1 MKKQFTV
8 EKKAFLP
15 LLAAMQPLCT
25 KRTTIDA
32 TASILF
38 HVGNKEMV
46 LKGTDLEV
54 SLQSS
59 CMLEESTLAE
69 AETFLVSGRRIFDV
83 VKELEGLITFELQ
96 DNQLTLK
103 AEGVNLSL
111 NIKDPAEFPPFPE
124 RIENLM
130 SIEAKP
136 LLSMLE
142 SVAFLIPQN
151 NSNPALNGLFIEIS
165 PESLKMTSTDGHCLA
180 QACSTEHTL
189 KEAKT
194 WLVPRRA
201 IFELKKLVENSSD
214 STIFLGVCA
223 SQLVFSGELF
233 NFFAKLLASPFPA
246 YQAIMDKQSFIPAQ
260 VDRTQFVKTLRR
272 STCLLSGQFL
282 ATRFTFNTDRLKVSM
297 HNKEV
302 GTLDEELQLAHFNSQ
317 ELEIRFYTPYLLNGL
332 QQALSE
338 ENVQFYLKNSTKP
351 IIFESR
357 KDNLHVTYLVMPVS
371 QTNSQA

>member
-1 MKKQFTV
+1 
-8 EKKAFLP
+8 
-15 LLAAMQPLCT
+15 LCT

-32 TASILF
+32 TTSVLF

-59 CMLEESTLAE
+59 CMLEESSLSQPE
-69 AETFLVSGRRIFDV
+69 SFLVSGRRIFDI
-83 VKELEGLITFELQ
+83 VKELEGLITFELKG
-96 DNQLTLK
+96 NQLGLK
-103 AEGVNLSL
+103 AEGVNLAL
-111 NIKDPAEFPPFPE
+111 NIKDTAEFPPFPE

-130 SIEAKP
+130 SIDAKS
-136 LLSMLE
+136 LLGMLD

-165 PESLKMTSTDGHCLA
+165 PDNLKMTSTDGHCLA
-180 QACSTEHTL
+180 QVSSTEYTL

-201 IFELKKLVENSSD
+201 IFELKKLIENSGD
-214 STIFLGVCA
+214 AAIFLGVCA

-233 NFFAKLLASPFPA
+233 NFFTKLLASPFPE
-246 YQAIMDKQSFIPAQ
+246 YSAIMDKQAFIPAQ
-260 VDRTQFVKTLRR
+260 VDRAHFVKTLRR
-272 STCLLSGQFL
+272 SSCLLSGQFL
-282 ATRFTFNTDRLKVSM
+282 ATRFTFNQEKLKVSM

-302 GTLDEELQLAHFNSQ
+302 GTLDEELALQGFNA
-317 ELEIRFYTPYLLNGL
+317 EEMEIRFYTPYLLNGL

-351 IIFESR
+351 IIFESQQE
-357 KDNLHVTYLVMPVS
+357 KQQVTYLVMPVS
-371 QTNSQA
+371 QTNNAA